1 VSRRGGVV
9 PAFLFVLAGCGGG
22 APLLHPAHV
31 LPPGAVRAG
40 AGLSGQIVLRPPPAA
55 NGVPTPAKLQ
65 QITAAPGVAP
75 WVGARIGIRGD
86 NEGGLT
92 YTGRSVR
99 LDGRHAFSLGTP
111 TLSVGLGASAL
122 AAQRPGGGG
131 DGSSVFGGG
140 FDVPILFGAKSASDL
155 YSIWVGP
162 RAGMEFLSGRVA
174 INSMSPLSSVTAR
187 HIFAGVLAGIK
198 VGFRHVHA
206 AIELDFAYHRADGT
220 FADGKVGL
228 SQLTLTPG
236 GALLL
241 SF

>member
-1 VSRRGGVV
+1 VRRRGGVV
-9 PAFLFVLAGCGGG
+9 PALLFALAGCGGG

-40 AGLSGQIVLRPPPAA
+40 AGLSGQIALRSFPALK
-55 NGVPTPAKLQ
+55 GVATPVKLQ
-65 QITAAPGVAP
+65 QLTAAPGVAP
-75 WVGARIGIRGD
+75 WVSARIGIQGE
-86 NEGGLT
+86 NEAGLT
-92 YTGRSVR
+92 YTGRSLR
-99 LDGRHAFSLGTP
+99 LDGRHAFSLGAP

-122 AAQRPGGGG
+122 SAQRPGEGA

-140 FDVPILFGAKSASDL
+140 FDVPILFGARSASDL

-174 INSMSPLSSVTAR
+174 IDGMSPLSNVTAR
-187 HIFAGVLAGIK
+187 HIFAGVLAGLK

-206 AIELDFAYHRADGT
+206 AIELDFTYHRADGV
-220 FADGKVGL
+220 FAGAKVGL
-228 SQLTLTPG
+228 SQLALTPG